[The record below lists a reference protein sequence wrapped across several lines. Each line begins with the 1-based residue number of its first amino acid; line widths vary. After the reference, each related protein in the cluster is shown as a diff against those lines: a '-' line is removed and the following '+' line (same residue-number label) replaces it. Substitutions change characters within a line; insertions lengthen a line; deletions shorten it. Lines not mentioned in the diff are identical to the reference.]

1 MRPSP
6 RLRAF
11 VQPRLCSL
19 PARTQRLFSTSNLA
33 RNAATLQQTT
43 VAKETRDIDEI
54 DKLLAS
60 IRMKANPAYNSIM
73 PMRVPALWAESVLH
87 AEDHTAS
94 ATRPKRN
101 DSLVPRR
108 MHDSYCELVLPFS
121 DPTFLEGYTNVHGGI
136 RMGKIMEHLDSLA
149 GSISYKH
156 VLGPDVQSLGSI
168 QDVGFYM
175 VTASVDRLDMLCPLE
190 PSRDVR
196 ISGQVMYTGKS
207 SMEIAVKV
215 ETISGGAEQTVLLGR
230 FSMVCRDAVTHKART
245 INPLIIST
253 PDEEALHTRG
263 EEIKNGRRSQALK
276 SLARVPPSSDEA
288 ELLHAFML
296 KYGQDLSEGSHE
308 RVWMGDTK
316 LDRCM
321 LMFPQ
326 ERNVH
331 QKIFGGYLMR
341 LGYELGFSNASMFFR
356 GGHIR
361 FLSLD
366 GISFSEPVPIGS
378 ILRLSSYVLHST
390 STEGLHPTVHVA
402 VTANVVD
409 VETGQERT
417 TNEFRFTWCR
427 DDERASI
434 GAARIVVPKTYK
446 EAMLWLEGKRAL
458 EIGDEMRGMR
468 TRILI

>member
-296 KYGQDLSEGSHE
+296 KYGQDLSQGSHE

-326 ERNVH
+326 ERKWVSRFFPVRGLH
-331 QKIFGGYLMR
+331 MSIL
-341 LGYELGFSNASMFFR
+341 ASTR
-356 GGHIR
+356 R
-361 FLSLD
+361 SLVD
-366 GISFSEPVPIGS
+366 ISCVSDMSSGSPTRACSSAAGISVSFRWMASRSQNLFPLDPSCAFPRMFSTRH
-378 ILRLSSYVLHST
+378 RLKDCTPQST
-390 STEGLHPTVHVA
+390 
-402 VTANVVD
+402 
-409 VETGQERT
+409 
-417 TNEFRFTWCR
+417 
-427 DDERASI
+427 
-434 GAARIVVPKTYK
+434 
-446 EAMLWLEGKRAL
+446 WLL
-458 EIGDEMRGMR
+458 PQMSW
-468 TRILI
+468 T